1 MTQRGGVVDKLSRS
15 AGDWQHACLFEFP
28 PVEFPTVEVPEAL
41 GEEDNDG
48 FPADVAEDFRFGHGG
63 FGFLLFQC

>member
-1 MTQRGGVVDKLSRS
+1 MPAFSSFRQSR
-15 AGDWQHACLFEFP
+15 F
-28 PVEFPTVEVPEAL
+28 PEAL

-63 FGFLLFQC
+63 FGLLLFQC